1 MNAKGTYDL
10 DCSLAATQHEA
21 LAGATLL
28 LSSDPRQAWCTP
40 TEDTFLRGGERKQS
54 TCIWSFVAGNAFLWC
69 KGGVGVYGLPRQTFS
84 FGSLGVRA
92 GRSRGA
98 SWLHVAPRKCMPP
111 TGYGYGLP
119 VGQTNT
125 VDRVSCGRRHVC
137 SVFVWGLCYAR
148 TWGPTVLSRRSA
160 SSVLRGDGKT

>member
-1 MNAKGTYDL
+1 MYPDRRYVPARRREKAVYLHLELCGRE
-10 DCSLAATQHEA
+10 C
-21 LAGATLL
+21 
-28 LSSDPRQAWCTP
+28 
-40 TEDTFLRGGERKQS
+40 
-54 TCIWSFVAGNAFLWC
+54 FLWC